1 MQRNKPSDRAICQD
15 LVFSILQ
22 NRGPSFLLNK
32 YKLGRIQ
39 AGVLI
44 LNPFE
49 CLYLFLKG
57 KITPENSLFNKVD
70 KLMERLGVV
79 DHFLNIFI
87 VYNILKNRG
96 FYVKMEENS
105 LFYRRTPRSE
115 YRGPVRVIRES
126 EAIEFSE
133 MIGNGSCVYAALDDD
148 NDVTIF
154 ISELWDESG
163 ENHTEFN
170 TMPDVRKLNSV
181 FTVDSNEVPD
191 WMGTPL
197 GEMKLLNRLE
207 ASFIT
212 GDDSELQEEREIQAI
227 YNDLVKRAYIVKTG
241 FKYGAN
247 FRIYARTVEEHADY
261 LVHFIETREQWY
273 KISRAVRVAQ
283 GVKKEMVFSGLFEG
297 RPAYVKLKRV
307 RDPFSSED

>member
-1 MQRNKPSDRAICQD
+1 MQKNKAPSRAICTD
-15 LVFSILQ
+15 IVFSILQ
-22 NRGPSFLLNK
+22 ERSPSYLLNK

-49 CLYLFLKG
+49 CLFLFLKG
-57 KITPENSLFNKVD
+57 KIRAENSSLNQLD
-70 KLMERLGVV
+70 RLLERLGVV
-79 DHFLNIFI
+79 DQFLDIFI

-115 YRGPVRVIRES
+115 YNGPVRVIRES

-133 MIGNGSCVYAALDDD
+133 MIRNGSCIYAALDDD

-154 ISELWDESG
+154 ISELWEETG
-163 ENHTEFN
+163 INEFQ
-170 TMPDVRKLNSV
+170 PVSQPELSRLNNVYLVGASQ
-181 FTVDSNEVPD
+181 VPE
-191 WMGTPL
+191 WFGTAL
-197 GEMKLLNRLE
+197 GDAKLLNRLE
-207 ASFIT
+207 ANYLMHAEE
-212 GDDSELQEEREIQAI
+212 DQSEDYAVQAI
-227 YNDLVKRAYIVKTG
+227 FNDLIARKFIVKTG

-247 FRIYARTVEEHADY
+247 FRIYSRTVEEHADF
-261 LVHFIETREQWY
+261 LVHLIDEHEQWY

-283 GVKKEMVFSGLFEG
+283 GVRKEMIFSGISEKS
-297 RPAYVKLKRV
+297 PAYVKLKRV
-307 RDPFSSED
+307 RDPFSSSE

>member
-1 MQRNKPSDRAICQD
+1 MQKSKPSDRVICRD
-15 LVFSILQ
+15 IVFSIQQ

-44 LNPFE
+44 VDPFE

-57 KITPENSLFNKVD
+57 KIAPENSILNK
-70 KLMERLGVV
+70 LERLLERLGIV
-79 DHFLNIFI
+79 DQFLDIFI

-105 LFYRRTPRSE
+105 LYYRRSPRVAFK
-115 YRGPVRVIRES
+115 GPVRVIRES

-133 MIGNGSCVYAALDDD
+133 MIQNGACVYAALDDD

-154 ISELWDESG
+154 LSDLWDEVG
-163 ENHTEFN
+163 RNNTEFSTSTVVN
-170 TMPDVRKLNSV
+170 KLNTSY
-181 FTVDSNEVPD
+181 TVKGSEVPD
-191 WMGTPL
+191 WFGTTL
-197 GEMKLLNRLE
+197 GELKLLNRLE
-207 ASFIT
+207 AGYIT
-212 GDDSELQEEREIQAI
+212 GETTDDEVQAI
-227 YNDLVKRAYIVKTG
+227 FNDLVKRSFIVKTG

-247 FRIYARTVEEHADY
+247 FRIYAGTVEEHADY
-261 LVHFIETREQWY
+261 LVHLIERNEQWY

-283 GVKKEMVFSGLFEG
+283 GVRKEMVFSGVHNG
-297 RPAYVKLKRV
+297 APAYVKLKRV
-307 RDPFSSED
+307 RDPFSSEV